1 MSTNIKESVLK
12 QHTKDAIEDK
22 KVCDSAESHDSCMM
36 NRRDFMLFGSSAIL
50 TASTISLSL
59 LPGTSH
65 ASVQKAQVVGYPRI
79 KIANMSQL
87 KDHKVVEFQYP
98 DKKTGSQCSLVK
110 MGGVEAGGGIG
121 DKKDVV
127 AFSSLCT
134 HQGGPLMGTY
144 RANDEHRTLGP
155 CPLHLSLFDLR
166 RHGIVASG
174 QAYQSI
180 PQVLLEVEGD
190 DIYAV
195 GVMGLMF
202 GRHKNLLDS

>member
-1 MSTNIKESVLK
+1 MSTNMKTSVLK
-12 QHTKDAIEDK
+12 QHTKK
-22 KVCDSAESHDSCMM
+22 KAVCDSAEAHDSCMM
-36 NRRDFMLFGSSAIL
+36 NRRDFMLFGSSAIV
-50 TASTISLSL
+50 TASTISLSI
-59 LPGTSH
+59 LPGSSH
-65 ASVQKAQVVGYPRI
+65 AAEQKAQVVGYPRI
-79 KIANMSQL
+79 KIGQMSQL
-87 KDHKVVEFQYP
+87 KDHQAVDFQYP
-98 DKKTGSQCSLVK
+98 DKKTGSQCTLVK

-144 RANDEHRTLGP
+144 RATDEHRTLGP
-155 CPLHLSLFDLR
+155 CPLHLSLYDLR

-180 PQVLLEVEGD
+180 PQVLLEVDGD

-195 GVMGLMF
+195 GMMGLIF